1 MKKKEVAKTFKSQ
14 FDRLLIIDNLLRNKE
29 YPTTKE
35 LAEKLK
41 LSERQVQRLIK
52 IMQEEFKAPIIK
64 DNRNK
69 NGFCYGLEGFSITNI
84 AYSENE
90 AFALQVCSNFARRTL
105 RGSNIYNKLDK
116 GLSTLQNFAESYDT
130 DEGAKLANRV
140 QFAIKTN
147 PMGDNL
153 KSNQEKFE
161 DVLLDSIKDGQLIKI
176 SIRSWN
182 DNSIHQETI
191 LPVLLSMYGDFSWI
205 LVYVKKKAFS
215 EDFSS
220 INLNLE
226 NIGVVDVSTITAIN
240 SYKDAFAKPVLIK
253 NDFSFVGESAVY
265 AVENPTKNGIENNL
279 GLCFTLTFP
288 KLSNP
293 NVFNIF
299 AHYYFDYEK
308 SEYQIDDSVEYQIL
322 DGVFVVGSEKSL
334 KDMTKE
340 KEYQIPS
347 ELQN

>member
-1 MKKKEVAKTFKSQ
+1 MEKKEVAKTFKSQ
-14 FDRLLIIDNLLRNKE
+14 FDRLLIIDSLLRNKE
-29 YPTTKE
+29 YPTTKK

-90 AFALQVCSNFARRTL
+90 ASALQVCSNFARRTL

-153 KSNQEKFE
+153 KSSQEKFE

-176 SIRSWN
+176 SMRSWN

-205 LVYVKKKAFS
+205 LVYVKKEAFS

-220 INLNLE
+220 VNLTLE

-240 SYKDAFAKPVLIK
+240 PYKDTFAKLVFIK

-265 AVENPTKNGIENNL
+265 AVENPKKDGIENNL

-288 KLSNP
+288 KVSNP
-293 NVFNIF
+293 NAFNIF

-322 DGVFVVGSEKSL
+322 DGVFVVGEELSNLSENKVNFFL
-334 KDMTKE
+334 E
-340 KEYQIPS
+340 
-347 ELQN
+347 N